1 MLAAVSLVSL
11 IVGLVALA
19 LAHGRASES
28 LQTSHPSMMS
38 AAAAR

>member
-11 IVGLVALA
+11 VVALVALA
-19 LAHGRASES
+19 WAQGRASES

-38 AAAAR
+38 VAAAR